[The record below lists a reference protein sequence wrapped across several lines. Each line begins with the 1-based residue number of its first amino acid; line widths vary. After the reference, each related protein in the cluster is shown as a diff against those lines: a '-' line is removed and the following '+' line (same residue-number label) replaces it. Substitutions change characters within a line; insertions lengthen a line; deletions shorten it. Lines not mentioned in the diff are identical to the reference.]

1 MIHMVTGPGAMPD
14 ALSALQAGD
23 ILVCLDQAI
32 HALPKGPWLTPVY
45 VLATDVMTPK
55 AIPDGVHVLEMSA
68 FVHVVAEHGP
78 TRTWSDRA

>member
-45 VLATDVMTPK
+45 VLAPRCHDTQSDSRRRPCARNECVCPRCCG
-55 AIPDGVHVLEMSA
+55 AWSHAHLE
-68 FVHVVAEHGP
+68 
-78 TRTWSDRA
+78 